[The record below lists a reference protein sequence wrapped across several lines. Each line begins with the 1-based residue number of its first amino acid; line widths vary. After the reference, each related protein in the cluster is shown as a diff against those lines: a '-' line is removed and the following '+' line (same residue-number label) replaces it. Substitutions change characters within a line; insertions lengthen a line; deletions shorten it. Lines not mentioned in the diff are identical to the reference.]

1 MRCSKIYKQRLELV
15 EKDKAY
21 SLQEAIDILKSYP
34 PIKFDETIE
43 ASGKLGIDPK
53 STDQMVR
60 GAVVLP
66 HGTGKESKV
75 LVFCGPDKEAEAK
88 EAGADYIGNDQII
101 EKISKKGWVDFDS
114 CISTP
119 EMMKTVSRLGRFLG
133 PRGLMPSPKTGSVTE
148 NISQAVKEAK
158 KGKVNFRADKVGC
171 LHAGVGK
178 VSFKPEE
185 LLENIKAFISTVES
199 GRPQNLKGKLIK
211 TFYLSTT
218 MGPSVRVHPVE

>member
-1 MRCSKIYKQRLELV
+1 MSGGKIYKKRLELI

-53 STDQMVR
+53 STDQMIR

-75 LVFCGPDKEAEAK
+75 LVFCGPDKETEAK
-88 EAGADYIGNDQII
+88 EAGADYIGNDEIV
-101 EKISKKGWVDFDS
+101 EKITKKGWVDFDS

-119 EMMKTVSRLGRFLG
+119 AMMKTVSKLGRFLG
-133 PRGLMPSPKTGSVTE
+133 PRGLMPSPKTGSVTD
-148 NISQAVKEAK
+148 NIAQAVEEAK

-171 LHAGVGK
+171 LHAGIGK
-178 VSFKPEE
+178 VSFKKEE
-185 LLENIKAFISTVES
+185 LLENIKTFVAAVES

-218 MGPSVRVHPVE
+218 MGPSVRVNL

>member
-1 MRCSKIYKQRLELV
+1 MEHGKIYKERLQLID
-15 EKDKAY
+15 KDKGY
-21 SLQEAIDILKSYP
+21 SIQEAVDILKSYP
-34 PIKFDETIE
+34 PVKFNETVE
-43 ASGKLGIDPK
+43 VSGKLGIDPK
-53 STDQMVR
+53 STDQMIR

-66 HGTGKESKV
+66 HGTGKEAKI
-75 LVFCGPDKEAEAK
+75 LVFCESDKEAEAK

-101 EKISKKGWVDFDS
+101 EKITKKGWTDFDA

-119 EMMKTVSRLGRFLG
+119 AMMKTVSRLGRSLG

-148 NISQAVKEAK
+148 NISQAIEEAK

-171 LHAGVGK
+171 IHAGIGK
-178 VSFKPEE
+178 ISFKKED
-185 LLENIKAFISTVES
+185 LIENIKTFISAIEA

-218 MGPSVRVHPVE
+218 MSPSVKIKV